1 MLYYNKDIERLGIEM
16 KLGILLAQTRFT
28 VEFDN
33 VVDLSTFM
41 VNFKR
46 NNTNAQFVVETEL
59 YNRITNFI
67 EQLMA
72 ISPVR
77 ADDNE

>member
-1 MLYYNKDIERLGIEM
+1 M

-46 NNTNAQFVVETEL
+46 NNTNAQFIVETEL

-77 ADDNE
+77 ADDNEWME

>member
-1 MLYYNKDIERLGIEM
+1 M

-77 ADDNE
+77 ADDNEWME